1 MRFYIL
7 LLAGAVISAIVFN
20 VAADE
25 AYNIPKDKID
35 PAAIY
40 WGDPSE
46 FRNPALVDYTALI
59 ESTPEYKE
67 IKKKKLSSSDPASW
81 ILMSDAADRVT
92 GAIVRVAKETEYD
105 LICAKEYWK
114 DLELDVSAADITMQ
128 VKEAIEKK
136 D

>member
-1 MRFYIL
+1 MRPYIL
-7 LLAGAVISAIVFN
+7 LLLGALLSATVLN

-25 AYNIPKDKID
+25 AYSIPKDKID

-46 FRNPALVDYTALI
+46 FRNPAHVDYTALI
-59 ESTPEYKE
+59 ESTPEFKE
-67 IKKKKLSSSDPASW
+67 MKKKKLSSSDPASW

-92 GAIVRVAKETEYD
+92 SAIVRAAKDTEYD
-105 LICAKEYWK
+105 LICAEEYWK
-114 DLELDVSAADITMQ
+114 DLELDIPAADVTMQ
-128 VKEAIEKK
+128 VKEQIEKK